1 MKTKKQIDKYY
12 DEVTTQYNEYNNS
25 SEVDWD
31 DKEKLIMEIQMET
44 LEWVL
49 KDLGEN
55 INITVKT

>member
-1 MKTKKQIDKYY
+1 MKTKKQINEYY

-31 DKEKLIMEIQMET
+31 DKEKLIMAIQLET

-49 KDLGEN
+49 KQTEEGN
-55 INITVKT
+55 